1 MSPNFEYIAAV
12 LDDYCDMQTS
22 GFIPTANRYPVS
34 DIQEQVALLGQ
45 LGSDSN
51 AVLVNRIAELELD
64 VSMHRNAEIMWEKTM
79 MQAVGED
86 GPSDVIKAIDKIK
99 AERDNAWTELR
110 EIRWDINA
118 NREESTA
125 DEVRRVVAELDDAR
139 HQLNLITPLLG
150 GTAKTL
156 QALCE
161 SIISQI
167 GPKFDLHQQAKKY
180 WQLLIRRQHERTN
193 RKETEQAT
201 RPVVSKPIQRCL
213 VR

>member
-1 MSPNFEYIAAV
+1 MSPNFELIAAI
-12 LDDYCDMQTS
+12 LGDYHDLQAD
-22 GFIPTANRYPVS
+22 GIVEAANRFPLGAVEEQ
-34 DIQEQVALLGQ
+34 IQLLSQFEAAG
-45 LGSDSN
+45 N
-51 AVLVNRIAELELD
+51 AMLANRIAELERD
-64 VSMHRNAEIMWEKTM
+64 VSMHINAEIMWEKTM

-99 AERDNAWTELR
+99 AERDNAWAELR

-125 DEVRRVVAELDDAR
+125 DEVRRVVAERDDAR
-139 HQLNLITPLLG
+139 HQLNLVTPLLE

-167 GPKFDLHQQAKKY
+167 GPKFDLHQQAKKI
-180 WQLLIRRQHERTN
+180 L
-193 RKETEQAT
+193 AT
-201 RPVVSKPIQRCL
+201 INQEAA
-213 VR
+213 

>member
-1 MSPNFEYIAAV
+1 MTPNFEYIAVV

-22 GFIPTANRYPVS
+22 GFIPTANRYPVA
-34 DIQEQVALLGQ
+34 DVQEQVALLGQ
-45 LGSDSN
+45 LEPAGN
-51 AVLVNRIAELELD
+51 AVLANRIAELERE

-86 GPSDVIKAIDKIK
+86 GPKSVVEAIDKIK
-99 AERDNAWTELR
+99 AERDNAWQELR

-125 DEVRRVVAELDDAR
+125 DEVRRVAAERDDAR

-167 GPKFDLHQQAKKY
+167 GPKFDLHQQAKKI
-180 WQLLIRRQHERTN
+180 L
-193 RKETEQAT
+193 AT
-201 RPVVSKPIQRCL
+201 INQEAA
-213 VR
+213 